1 MRKITFSLAIL
12 AGTAL
17 AYSQTGNVGINT
29 ASPKTTLDINGTLA
43 NRQTVV
49 ELSSNAAAI
58 GTPTMSQYRISGTA
72 TADFTVTANAGNVEG
87 QRLVIFN
94 NTSGGF
100 NGAFK
105 GITIKNG
112 YAVEFIYSNGDWR
125 PTSSNTTVFSTYS
138 SQVKIPPHANANGN
152 AGVPDFTSH
161 ANTNYDTNN
170 WWVISKASTAAA
182 PGKPAKMELVYEYQG
197 TPFSLDKLYPILTA
211 ANNTS
216 FPDTYLANLMS
227 IKNNGTNGKT
237 RMTVAVNRV
246 DNQIVSTTDTSGN
259 WAGIFLINFLLINSS
274 L

>member
-100 NGAFK
+100 NGAYK

-197 TPFSLDKLYPILTA
+197 TPFSLKKLYPILTA
-211 ANNTS
+211 GNNTIPNY
-216 FPDTYLANLMS
+216 PDTYLANLVT
-227 IKNNGTNGKT
+227 IANDGTNGKT
-237 RMTVAVNRV
+237 RMTVVVNRV
-246 DNQIVSTTDTSGN
+246 DNQITGDAN
-259 WAGIFLINFLLINSS
+259 WAGTFFINFLLINSS